1 MLNCPFHGGS
11 DTPPFVVNKTSG
23 LYFCFNP
30 SCAEAGNLIDLLK
43 RLTGKNTFEAQRFIV
58 KRRTSVNLF
67 ANVLKSK
74 MQSDNDYELFS
85 QDVLDR
91 MYDELWQSD
100 KAQKYL
106 HGRGFHDDTLKHF
119 RVGYS
124 GKKDMIITPMH
135 DPKGNPVGLI
145 GRTIEGK
152 RFQNSKRLPRNRTL
166 WNYHRAKSQPT
177 VVVTESNFDAMR
189 VWQAG
194 YNAVAIL
201 GGYVSDEHLD
211 QLGKTFT
218 KIIIMTDDDKPQY
231 VVNCRKCDNY
241 CKGHNPGLD
250 IGKKL
255 IAGLPRSNMW
265 WAHSNTDTRY
275 FDGEKDAGGMTD
287 EQIKFC
293 IDNAVT
299 NYQFMVQYN

>member
-1 MLNCPFHGGS
+1 MLNCPFHGGN

-30 SCAEAGNLIDLLK
+30 SCAEAGNLLDLVK
-43 RLTGKNTFEAQRFIV
+43 RIAGKNTFEAQRFVI
-58 KRRTSVNLF
+58 KRKGSVNLF
-67 ANVLKSK
+67 ASTFKSK
-74 MQSDNDYELFS
+74 MQSENDFELFS
-85 QDVLDR
+85 QETLDR
-91 MYDELWQSD
+91 MYDELWESD
-100 KAQKYL
+100 RAQEYL
-106 HGRGFHDDTLKHF
+106 HGRGFEDETLTHF

-124 GKKDMIITPMH
+124 AKKDMIITPMH

-166 WNYHRAKSQPT
+166 WNYHRAKKEPF

-194 YNAVAIL
+194 YNSVAIL
-201 GGYVSDEHLD
+201 GGYVSEEHID

-218 KIIIMTDDDKPQY
+218 KIVIMTDDDKLQY
-231 VVNCRKCDNY
+231 VVNCRKCNDY

-255 IAGLPRSNMW
+255 ISALPRSNMW
-265 WAHSNTDTRY
+265 WAHSGETTRY
-275 FDGEKDAGGMTD
+275 SGGAKDAGSMTD
-287 EQIKFC
+287 EQIKYC
-293 IDNAVT
+293 IDNAIT